1 MLKSIR
7 GLLEYQP
14 TMEEKTLVWER
25 MIGFRGHDRG
35 SALIGTSS
43 RNQRIERLWRDV
55 FRCFGDVFYY
65 TFESMEESGLL
76 DVTNPLHLFVLHYVY
91 LPRINAAIDSFV
103 EAWNKHPKRTE
114 RNWSP
119 EQIWS
124 NGMIDSQWKTY
135 CSS

>member
-1 MLKSIR
+1 MLKIIR

-25 MIGFRGHDRG
+25 MIGFRGLDRG

-65 TFESMEESGLL
+65 TFKSMEESGLL
-76 DVTNPLHLFVLHYVY
+76 DVTNPLHLSVLHYVY

-114 RNWSP
+114 RNWSVHCR
-119 EQIWS
+119 
-124 NGMIDSQWKTY
+124 SQRSGFGFTR
-135 CSS
+135 

>member
-65 TFESMEESGLL
+65 TFKSMEESGLL
-76 DVTNPLHLFVLHYVY
+76 DITNPLHCLFFIMSTCPELMLPLIVLSRPGISTPKELKEIGV
-91 LPRINAAIDSFV
+91 R
-103 EAWNKHPKRTE
+103 NKSGPME
-114 RNWSP
+114 
-119 EQIWS
+119 
-124 NGMIDSQWKTY
+124 
-135 CSS
+135 